1 MAAPAALSS
10 TARILAWVPATAL
23 GIGLGSL
30 WWLLDAAPR
39 AELGLL
45 HYLLFVLAT
54 AATELL
60 PMQQPG
66 GRPVPT
72 SMAIV
77 ATLALLGASP
87 LAVAVVA
94 AAGWLIARVIE
105 RQGIPLAT
113 LGLRVVGTWSL
124 AGLVAVGATLQLDW
138 VGTTTHEGA
147 VASLDL
153 GAAAAVVLAIVV
165 GSPLVQVVAR
175 DSGRATF
182 LPRRVV
188 EGVRRSWMVGAAI
201 SSTALL
207 GGLVYE
213 VLGAW
218 TLPTMLIPLL
228 AARMGMDRFAVASR
242 AYDQTIRAMS
252 RLPEQ
257 LGAVDAEHG
266 VRVGRLARHVGLEL
280 GLDVDTLTVLEHA
293 AHLHELGRIRHDDPD
308 AHLTRPE
315 LAAAG
320 ASIIR
325 ETDSLSRV
333 ANVIE
338 AHGEPHLAQGDV
350 ALPARIVAACCEVD
364 RYGPVPGDE
373 GQRQEVL
380 VRLVRDIGDLEV
392 VAALSRVLDRSHV
405 VR

>member
-1 MAAPAALSS
+1 MRSIAQRL
-10 TARILAWVPATAL
+10 LLLVPATVV
-23 GIGLGSL
+23 GGSVGAL
-30 WWLLDAAPR
+30 WWLLDEVPR
-39 AELGLL
+39 AELSLL
-45 HYLLFVLAT
+45 HYVLFVVAT
-54 AATELL
+54 TVTELL
-60 PMQQPG
+60 PMRQPG

-87 LAVAVVA
+87 VA
-94 AAGWLIARVIE
+94 
-105 RQGIPLAT
+105 
-113 LGLRVVGTWSL
+113 
-124 AGLVAVGATLQLDW
+124 LVAVGATGWLLARVVERQGIHPGPFAMRVVGSWSLAGVVAVGATLGVGW
-138 VGTTTHEGA
+138 TGTTTHEGA
-147 VASLDL
+147 VASIDL
-153 GAAAAVVLAIVV
+153 GAGFAVVLAIMV
-165 GSPLVQVVAR
+165 GSPLVQVM
-175 DSGRATF
+175 SLQATRMSH

-188 EGVRRSWMVGAAI
+188 EAVGHSWMGGAAV

-207 GGLVYE
+207 GGLVYD

-266 VRVGRLARHVGLEL
+266 VRVGRLAHQVGLDL
-280 GLDVDTLTVLEHA
+280 GLDADTLTVLEHA
-293 AHLHELGRIRHDDPD
+293 SHLHELGRIRHDDPD
-308 AHLTRPE
+308 AHVSRPQ
-315 LAAAG
+315 LARGG

-333 ANVIE
+333 ADVIE
-338 AHGEPHLAQGDV
+338 AHGEPHAASGEV
-350 ALPARIVAACCEVD
+350 ALPARVVAACCQVD

-373 GQRQEVL
+373 GQRQEML

-392 VAALSRVLDRSHV
+392 VASLSRVLDREGAL
-405 VR
+405 RQG